1 MRECASTAAK
11 VERKGV
17 QKCGGVVEFAIDR
30 RAGRRQRD
38 PPLLLSFLLSPL
50 APFQN
55 GSEGGERERG
65 AKRDGWRAAERGAG
79 EKDGKRERWKSG
91 KRRGKEKEQRRGQRE
106 GGEREER

>member
-1 MRECASTAAK
+1 MRLTAAK

-17 QKCGGVVEFAIDR
+17 QKCGGVVECAIDR
-30 RAGRRQRD
+30 RAGRQRD

-65 AKRDGWRAAERGAG
+65 AKRDGRRAAQRGAG

-91 KRRGKEKEQRRGQRE
+91 NGEGKRESKGEDRE
-106 GGEREER
+106 REREER